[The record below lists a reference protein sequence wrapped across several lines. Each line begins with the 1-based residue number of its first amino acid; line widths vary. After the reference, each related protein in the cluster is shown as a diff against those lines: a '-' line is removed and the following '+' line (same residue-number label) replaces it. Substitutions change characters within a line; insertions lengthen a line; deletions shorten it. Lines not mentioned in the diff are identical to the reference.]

1 MFFYFFSILF
11 IYFTIRFLD
20 RLYQRSLMKK
30 FVRNGKVL
38 SPISRKIIER
48 WKDDYSKL
56 SEIINSIDTTKLN
69 PEDKKNL
76 VLGVNA
82 LNFFYQSIE
91 PTIGTGVR
99 RYKIQIS
106 NMLQRAT
113 KLIVEISKKAKN
125 AA

>member
-1 MFFYFFSILF
+1 
-11 IYFTIRFLD
+11 
-20 RLYQRSLMKK
+20 MKK

>member
-1 MFFYFFSILF
+1 MFFYFSITILIIFTLRF
-11 IYFTIRFLD
+11 ID

-30 FVRNGKVL
+30 FVQNGRKL
-38 SPISRKIIER
+38 SPVSRKILER
-48 WKDDYSKL
+48 WKEDYSRL
-56 SEIINSIDTTKLN
+56 SDIISKIDTSKLN

-76 VLGVNA
+76 ALGVNA

-99 RYKIQIS
+99 RYKIRIS

-113 KLIVEISKKAKN
+113 KLIMDISNKSKASV
-125 AA
+125 

>member
-1 MFFYFFSILF
+1 MLFYCFSFLF

-30 FVRNGKVL
+30 FVRNGRVL

-76 VLGVNA
+76 ALGVNA
-82 LNFFYQSIE
+82 LNFFYQAIE

-99 RYKIQIS
+99 RYKIHIS
-106 NMLQRAT
+106 NMLQHAT
-113 KLIVEISKKAKN
+113 KLIVEISKKAES